1 MRIRVA
7 YIVLVHKRYS
17 GLMYSQS
24 ENGIRSRYYN
34 KVPTN
39 RARRSHSMT

>member
-34 KVPTN
+34 KRYLRTERVGAI
-39 RARRSHSMT
+39 R